1 MGLEGNLY
9 KTLLVLHIMTAIV
22 GFGAVFLNGVYA
34 AQAKKRQGPT
44 GRAVIEANFAV
55 TKVGEKLIYAVPV
68 LGIVLVLVSDE
79 AWSFSDTWIWLSM
92 ALYVVGIGVSHAVLI
107 PGAKK
112 IMALMVEIESGPPP
126 AGGPPPQAAAIEA
139 LGKRQAAA
147 GGFLNV
153 LLVVLVGLMVFKP

>member
-9 KTLLVLHIMTAIV
+9 KTVLVLHIMAAIV
-22 GFGAVFLNGVYA
+22 GFGAVFLNGIYA

-55 TKVGEKLIYAVPV
+55 TQVGEKLIYAVPL
-68 LGIVLVLVSDE
+68 LGILLVLVSDK

-92 ALYVVGIGVSHAVLI
+92 ALYVVGIAVSHSVLL

-112 IMALMVEIESGPPP
+112 IMALMVEIESGPAPT
-126 AGGPPPQAAAIEA
+126 GGPPPQAAAIEA